1 MSTTMAVKRHGCRTS
16 RLITLFILLIAIIST
31 SGLSVNNA
39 VSFEKPKIAPEL
51 SMERIELVS
60 SLVAAAMGDSKV
72 QDKAERYAS
81 ARSFSS
87 NVSAPQ
93 KELVYG
99 ELSIPVLAT
108 LLDAVGVEQGDC
120 FLDIGSG
127 DGGLVLGAGLLYP
140 DYIQKCRGLEVV
152 PGLVE
157 RSKLHAERLMASN
170 EDTTTD
176 CNQHVNAEFLLGNV
190 HEACRDTSIESM
202 LQKTTLAVCFAT
214 TWSAGNIQE
223 SKRTSL
229 QRRLLPKLSK
239 ALTRLPVGA
248 RIIMVDARLDCKD
261 GYSWEG
267 DLKIHCPDTAPFSIA
282 SLYRR
287 IE

>member
-1 MSTTMAVKRHGCRTS
+1 
-16 RLITLFILLIAIIST
+16 
-31 SGLSVNNA
+31 
-39 VSFEKPKIAPEL
+39 
-51 SMERIELVS
+51 MERIELVS
-60 SLVAAAMGDSKV
+60 SLVAAAMGDAKV

-108 LLDAVGVEQGDC
+108 LLDAVGVQRDDC

-157 RSKLHAERLMASN
+157 RSKLHAKRLLASK
-170 EDTTTD
+170 DTTTD

-190 HEACRDTSIESM
+190 HEACRDASIASV
-202 LQKTTLAVCFAT
+202 LQETTLAVCFAT
-214 TWSAGNIQE
+214 TWSTGNIQE

-239 ALTRLPVGA
+239 ALTHFPVRA
-248 RIIMVDARLDCKD
+248 RIVMVDARLDCKD
-261 GYSWEG
+261 GYSWKG

-287 IE
+287 TEK